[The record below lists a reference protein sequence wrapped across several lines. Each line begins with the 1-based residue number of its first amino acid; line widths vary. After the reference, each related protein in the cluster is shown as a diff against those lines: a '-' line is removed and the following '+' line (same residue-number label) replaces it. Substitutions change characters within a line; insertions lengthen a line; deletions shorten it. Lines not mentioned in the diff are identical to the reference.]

1 MSGLRSL
8 LASVERAQLE
18 SVGAQLCVLGQ
29 QRPRQ
34 ALASQAEPLLTA
46 KEAAPYLGVRHPK
59 TVERWVRVKG
69 LPCVRIGRTLRF
81 RLGDVLL
88 WLAQRKE
95 G

>member
-8 LASVERAQLE
+8 LASVERVQSE
-18 SVGAQLCVLGQ
+18 SVEARPGALRQE
-29 QRPRQ
+29 RSRQ
-34 ALASQAEPLLTA
+34 ATASQAEPLLTA